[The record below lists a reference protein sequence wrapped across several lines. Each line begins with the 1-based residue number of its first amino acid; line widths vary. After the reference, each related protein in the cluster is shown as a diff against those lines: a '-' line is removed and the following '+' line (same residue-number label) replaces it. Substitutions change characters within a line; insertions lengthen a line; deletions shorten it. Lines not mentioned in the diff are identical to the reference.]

1 MDDVVVDVELDV
13 VDVELDDVD
22 VELVVGL
29 DDTDVAD
36 VAGVVVGA
44 GGAATASPIEPLTD
58 PDRNDH
64 SDMTSTMAKP
74 AVSVAVIGPT
84 SDRWRVKP
92 IGNPSS
98 SKRYRRIARR

>member
-1 MDDVVVDVELDV
+1 MELDVVELDV
-13 VDVELDDVD
+13 VDVDVVDDV
-22 VELVVGL
+22 VVGL
-29 DDTDVAD
+29 GDTDVAE
-36 VAGVVVGA
+36 VAGVVVTTVGA

-58 PDRNDH
+58 PNRNDH

-98 SKRYRRIARR
+98 SKR